1 MALTEKEIEEIRQKT
16 IFEIP
21 ATVEAHAEVMSRKMW
36 KPKQNRMSNSKTA
49 RKIQTDL
56 FLALAWIK
64 NKPDEF
70 WDRYEEL
77 KKITESTIQ
86 INHWN
91 KEFRTGRMG
100 FVEYNRRYQVHLR
113 LLRTASLEA
122 KNYAYIYDLISANLH
137 TKLLLNLSRESTNL
151 NSK

>member
-1 MALTEKEIEEIRQKT
+1 MALSEKEIKEIQQKT
-16 IFEIP
+16 TFQIP
-21 ATVEAHAEVMSRKMW
+21 ATAEAQAEIMSRKMW
-36 KPKQNRMSNSKTA
+36 KPKSNKITTSKTA

-91 KEFRTGRMG
+91 KEFRAGRMG
-100 FVEYNRRYQVHLR
+100 FVEYDRRYQVHLR

-137 TKLLLNLSRESTNL
+137 TKLLLNLS
-151 NSK
+151 